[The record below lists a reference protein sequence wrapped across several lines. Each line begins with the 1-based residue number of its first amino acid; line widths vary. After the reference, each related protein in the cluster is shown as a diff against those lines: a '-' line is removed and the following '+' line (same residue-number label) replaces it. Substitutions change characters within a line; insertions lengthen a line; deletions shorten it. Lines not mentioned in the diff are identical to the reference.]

1 METLFLIYHESFEP
15 DVTAIIERHMVVS
28 RYTRIDDVIGA
39 RMVER
44 EEDTGHRS
52 ERQNRIIL
60 IVAEPSVITGM
71 LDELKALRDRE
82 GHGIRAFVV
91 PVSRVI

>member
-1 METLFLIYHESFEP
+1 METLFLIYHESFEH
-15 DVTAIIERHMVVS
+15 DVSAIVERHMVVS

-44 EEDTGHRS
+44 EEDTGQRS
-52 ERQNRIIL
+52 QRQNRIIL
-60 IVAEPSVITGM
+60 IVAEPTTIAGM
-71 LDELKALRDRE
+71 LDELKALRERE

>member
-1 METLFLIYHESFEP
+1 METLFIVYHESFEP
-15 DVTAIIERHMVVS
+15 DVTAIIERHMVIS

-44 EEDTGHRS
+44 EEDTGERS

-60 IVAEPSVITGM
+60 LVAEPSVINRM
-71 LDELKALRDRE
+71 LGELKALHDRE

>member
-1 METLFLIYHESFEP
+1 MPLEALAVKGEGKAE
-15 DVTAIIERHMVVS
+15 
-28 RYTRIDDVIGA
+28 
-39 RMVER
+39 VER
-44 EEDTGHRS
+44 EEDTGERS

-60 IVAEPSVITGM
+60 IVAEPTTITGM
-71 LDELKALRDRE
+71 LDELEALQERE

>member
-1 METLFLIYHESFEP
+1 METLFLIYHESFEA
-15 DVTAIIERHMVVS
+15 DVSAIVGRHMVVS

-44 EEDTGHRS
+44 EEDTAQRS

-60 IVAEPSVITGM
+60 IVAEPSTIAGM
-71 LDELKALRDRE
+71 LDELKALRERE
-82 GHGIRAFVV
+82 GHGLRAFVV